1 MRKCRGGYYPPGHI
15 SKYLRKRYWRGDV
28 GIAPYVLLSVRP
40 PPRQCKEEHLLE
52 GRVCKKNWYKSRL
65 PLPSIRFSS
74 LHSLFPHSPPPP
86 AFDCSSQDP
95 SGLLGFGVRNGRADT
110 WVRPYVF
117 CWWRPGAHFAPH
129 ILSRHRLPEKPQT
142 NSCFFSRFVV

>member
-1 MRKCRGGYYPPGHI
+1 MPFEKRM
-15 SKYLRKRYWRGDV
+15 RKRYVRGDV

-40 PPRQCKEEHLLE
+40 TPRQCKEEHLLE
-52 GRVCKKNWYKSRL
+52 GRSYKKTGTKAGA

-86 AFDCSSQDP
+86 AFDCSSQNP
-95 SGLLGFGVRNGRADT
+95 SGLLGFGVRDGRADT

-117 CWWRPGAHFAPH
+117 
-129 ILSRHRLPEKPQT
+129 L
-142 NSCFFSRFVV
+142 FVAAGHLKNVSYNEL